1 MYSGNRRLIA
11 LRTFSAVN
19 PRVILFLQKMVK
31 SAQNF
36 LGSLAVLLQKRSKVV
51 TRGFTKENH
60 FSNFP
65 KARLPEVQF
74 LHSRTDLFLHS
85 NLFLHPISDFLSP
98 Y

>member
-19 PRVILFLQKMVK
+19 PRVILFLQKMAK

-36 LGSLAVLLQKRSKVV
+36 LLGDLPQKNYSGIYR
-51 TRGFTKENH
+51 R
-60 FSNFP
+60 NFKSEHHRKSFP
-65 KARLPEVQF
+65 TLG
-74 LHSRTDLFLHS
+74 L
-85 NLFLHPISDFLSP
+85 